1 MKCEGFLVYSNK
13 SNTQISYFSDLDV
26 SRKPVMITHNMKFDI
41 NGVSKMNFKNLLE
54 INLFSFNEGI
64 IYLFVKEEK
73 LENLD
78 KTEEFMK
85 KLNETEDDSMI
96 AFSVSNRKYH
106 SVENSVIMNDEITM
120 YDLVTLVFLTSKS
133 F

>member
-1 MKCEGFLVYSNK
+1 
-13 SNTQISYFSDLDV
+13 
-26 SRKPVMITHNMKFDI
+26 
-41 NGVSKMNFKNLLE
+41 MNFKNLLE

-96 AFSVSNRKYH
+96 SFSVSNRKYH

-120 YDLVTLVFLTSKS
+120 YDLITLVFLTSKS